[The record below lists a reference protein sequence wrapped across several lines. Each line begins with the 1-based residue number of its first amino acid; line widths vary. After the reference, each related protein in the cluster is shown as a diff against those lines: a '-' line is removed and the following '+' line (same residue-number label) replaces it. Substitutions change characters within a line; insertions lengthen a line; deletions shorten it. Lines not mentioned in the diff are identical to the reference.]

1 MTGAQRPPSGDH
13 ESPDPD
19 SDPGEYEHQPRI
31 RYDRDEVL
39 RVRDAGVPGA
49 IAFASKR
56 FLGDHSAAEEVVA
69 TAFQELVQRWQEK
82 GSLREPRKLLIQ
94 IVELRVKD
102 ELRRQKR
109 RPIPSTEEDISA
121 ALHCDAV
128 MTRCAVEDAAILRA
142 TAANV
147 KDDPD
152 FANGLFTDEL
162 LVKALRTLPT
172 RQRQVLIRLYG
183 YGDSLDEVA
192 ALLVATKPSVKAL
205 RQRGLAEL
213 KASPLL
219 AHYRSPASEVQR

>member
-1 MTGAQRPPSGDH
+1 MTGAQLTPSGDH
-13 ESPDPD
+13 ESPDP
-19 SDPGEYEHQPRI
+19 DPGEYEHQPRI

-39 RVRDAGVPGA
+39 RVRDGGVPGA
-49 IAFASKR
+49 IAYATKR
-56 FLGDHSAAEEVVA
+56 LHGDHAAAEEVVA
-69 TAFQELVQRWQEK
+69 TAFHELVRRWQEQ
-82 GSLREPRKLLIQ
+82 GSLREPRILLIQ
-94 IVELRVKD
+94 IVEMRVKD
-102 ELRRQKR
+102 ELRKRTR
-109 RPIPSTEEDISA
+109 RPTPSTEEDISA
-121 ALHCDAV
+121 ALHRDAV
-128 MTRCAVEDAAILRA
+128 RTKDAAEDAAILRA

-183 YGDSLDEVA
+183 YEDSLDEAA
-192 ALLVATKPSVKAL
+192 ALLATTKPSVKAL

-219 AHYRSPASEVQR
+219 AHYRSPAPEVQR